1 MTQRSYYDSWII
13 GYWVCGVARELN
25 IMQLHISLLIFKK
38 SSRPVLVLEI
48 YKVNPIAGLIGWIIE
63 QIKCDH
69 VGHRVHAR
77 AAFLH
82 ECTNWLCACNLL
94 SLVDLWSIK
103 LYVRTNL
110 THFGCMQVRAAL

>member
-1 MTQRSYYDSWII
+1 MTQRSSHDSWKI

-69 VGHRVHAR
+69 VGACTCCIPAWVHE
-77 AAFLH
+77 LI
-82 ECTNWLCACNLL
+82 
-94 SLVDLWSIK
+94 V
-103 LYVRTNL
+103 
-110 THFGCMQVRAAL
+110 CM